1 MTLSGCGTH
10 KDLVYMQNDT
20 YGQLEEILNLNK
32 IKVQPQD
39 QLSIIVSC
47 KEEELASLVNLK
59 RPTASGGGGESGRLV
74 YTVDES
80 GDINFPQLGKIHI
93 AGLTREEISEKIG
106 GLQAPPEPRRDDSR
120 RGRFQI
126 LQRRRYQ
133 PGTTVDGPQPP

>member
-47 KEEELASLVNLK
+47 KEEELASLVNL
-59 RPTASGGGGESGRLV
+59 TA
-74 YTVDES
+74 
-80 GDINFPQLGKIHI
+80 
-93 AGLTREEISEKIG
+93 
-106 GLQAPPEPRRDDSR
+106 
-120 RGRFQI
+120 
-126 LQRRRYQ
+126 LQRPAVAESRVVWSTQSMNPATSTFHNSGKYISPASPARK
-133 PGTTVDGPQPP
+133 